1 MSAITIK
8 GEEGKAFG
16 ASELA
21 FSDVAASG
29 RLSFRSQAP
38 DDLSFVIEPKLI
50 TASGSKIP
58 EVGQRIELFIGGSRQ
73 FCGVV
78 TRIPSN
84 WEAEVLS
91 VSVTVEGPWWNLE
104 KTPLTDLIPDA
115 TKMVERPQFRCPKG
129 NIRDHIIQ
137 LLQRAISVG
146 VPIEIGEIA
155 ACYDC
160 PTTTF
165 RDGSFAY
172 ALAELARL
180 VPDSV
185 IWWDYSGTGNPK
197 FNLSRRDLPKA
208 KTFVLGSDDI
218 TSVDLTPELDLKVE
232 RVTVESA
239 TRAIDGSVEYRSLNA
254 GINTESRQIVTVSGP
269 ELAEILPPDPLESFL
284 LSTGGVTSISGARL
298 TVRRI
303 WDFWIAQELVHGEQ
317 QIGLANFANFVQ
329 YYDGGIDDSDYF
341 SGNVSWNNGI
351 APKWYSEDGSQVIS
365 GDEYKYAVIAPNG
378 EVPSWLA
385 ENLALNKGRM
395 TGTWVAK
402 FSTPL
407 GVQFSD
413 FAFEAINNADFYRQ
427 QAATTSDPLY
437 VWAFFQ
443 LDFPVYYASIL
454 VDDVTYWQA
463 PAYTFEAPPSDY
475 AANLLA
481 AQNFLPYSGGVDLQL
496 QPGGFIRRS
505 GATLNIGGGLKP
517 WESMGALVQGETLDL
532 ETGLHSLE
540 VGVPGLRSGLNSV
553 SFIKRDP
560 SDNVIIL

>member
-1 MSAITIK
+1 MSAITIR
-8 GEEGKAFG
+8 GQVGK
-16 ASELA
+16 SLPEIEVP

-29 RLSFRSQAP
+29 RISFRSQAP

-58 EVGQRIELFIGGSRQ
+58 EVGQRIELFIGGTRQ

-91 VSVTVEGPWWNLE
+91 VSVAVEGPWWNLE
-104 KTPLTDLIPDA
+104 KTPLTDLIPDV

-129 NIRDHIIQ
+129 NIRDHIIR

-180 VPDSV
+180 IPDSV

-197 FNLSRRDLPKA
+197 FNLSRRDPSQA
-208 KTFVLGSDDI
+208 STFVLGSDDI
-218 TSVDLTPELDLKVE
+218 TSIDLTPELDLKVE

-254 GINTESRQIVTVSGP
+254 GINSDSRQIVTVSGP
-269 ELAEILPPDPLESFL
+269 ELAEILPPDPLDSVTISTEPAFFSPGSSL
-284 LSTGGVTSISGARL
+284 THDSIKKIWKLWVETETSTGVTTSEPLRPWGFYTLDDDRYDQGVIPK
-298 TVRRI
+298 
-303 WDFWIAQELVHGEQ
+303 
-317 QIGLANFANFVQ
+317 
-329 YYDGGIDDSDYF
+329 YYR
-341 SGNVSWNNGI
+341 
-351 APKWYSEDGSQVIS
+351 EDGSPILG
-365 GDEYKYAVIAPNG
+365 GDDEREIVYTTNA
-378 EVPSWLA
+378 
-385 ENLALNKGRM
+385 
-395 TGTWVAK
+395 
-402 FSTPL
+402 
-407 GVQFSD
+407 
-413 FAFEAINNADFYRQ
+413 EAIPQWFVEQVGGVKGSHKGSWYLKIRYYTGSTIWNQLTEFERVMWQKADFYD
-427 QAATTSDPLY
+427 SWIEEPSPGL
-437 VWAFFQ
+437 FFRYLGLWFN
-443 LDFPVYYASIL
+443 LDVPFVAIAPDVT
-454 VDDVTYWQA
+454 DVTYWQA

-505 GATLNIGGGLKP
+505 GVTLNISGGLKP
-517 WESMGALVQGETLDL
+517 WESMGAIIQGETLDL

-560 SDNVIIL
+560 ADNVIIL